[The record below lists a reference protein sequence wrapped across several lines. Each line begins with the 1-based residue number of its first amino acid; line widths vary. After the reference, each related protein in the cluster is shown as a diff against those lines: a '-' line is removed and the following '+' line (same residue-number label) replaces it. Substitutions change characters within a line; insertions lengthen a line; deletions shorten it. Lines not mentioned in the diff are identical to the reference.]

1 MIKKLF
7 IICEVAVAGAALSSF
22 YISEA
27 VAQAPTPV
35 NCVQGCSS
43 GGTSTVL
50 QGGAWTVTTLAADPC
65 VYNTK
70 TNIPISYQ
78 TTTSLQLVGLS
89 TGKVIYV
96 CSLALIG
103 STATVFSLTSGIG
116 TACATSAA
124 AVMGSSTATNGISLA
139 ANGGLT
145 LGSGAGTV
153 AIAPASS
160 ELCIIQSGAGNLSGN
175 ITVVQQ

>member
-1 MIKKLF
+1 MIKCFFL
-7 IICEVAVAGAALSSF
+7 IAGATIITGFDVGSAH
-22 YISEA
+22 
-27 VAQAPTPV
+27 AQAPTPV
-35 NCVQGCSS
+35 ICVSGCSLGS
-43 GGTSTVL
+43 GTATVL
-50 QGGAWTVTTLAADPC
+50 QGGTWTVTTLAADPC
-65 VYNTK
+65 VFNTK
-70 TNIPISYQ
+70 TNIAISYQ

-89 TGKVIYV
+89 TGKLIYV

-116 TACATSAA
+116 TACATSTA

-145 LGSGAGTV
+145 LGGGAGTV